1 MNWEPRAA
9 QLAAAVTHPASRWRP
24 AVAAVP
30 RHLFAPRRWA
40 WTAPGDLWQAGL
52 AAVLVEIP
60 LALVLMA
67 GAVRALRV
75 VSALL
80 WFSDPHAHSWEIQ
93 LPPRG
98 RRDLPVDDV

>member
-1 MNWEPRAA
+1 
-9 QLAAAVTHPASRWRP
+9 
-24 AVAAVP
+24 
-30 RHLFAPRRWA
+30 
-40 WTAPGDLWQAGL
+40 
-52 AAVLVEIP
+52 
-60 LALVLMA
+60 MA